1 MEKVLWKIIA
11 EHFYLSNWSLNS
23 DKLEEHEVLAMKI
36 TILIRTLTFCSLK
49 ALLQF
54 FKPKK
59 YAYFI
64 SKNV

>member
-36 TILIRTLTFCSLK
+36 TILIRTLTFCSLNPRSMRI
-49 ALLQF
+49 LS
-54 FKPKK
+54 PKTSN
-59 YAYFI
+59 F
-64 SKNV
+64 